1 MISLQGDS
9 RTKFSFIHSARS
21 LELND
26 SIIPFRVGPAEWINA
41 LCGWHSGSAYSQ
53 ASPEKVGQF

>member
-26 SIIPFRVGPAEWINA
+26 SIIA
-41 LCGWHSGSAYSQ
+41 LLAGLS
-53 ASPEKVGQF
+53 